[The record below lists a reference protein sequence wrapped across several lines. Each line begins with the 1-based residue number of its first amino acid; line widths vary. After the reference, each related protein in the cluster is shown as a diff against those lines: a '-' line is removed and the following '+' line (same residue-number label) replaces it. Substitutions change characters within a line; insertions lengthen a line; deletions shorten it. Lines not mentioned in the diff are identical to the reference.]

1 MFYRLPLLLVLLL
14 AGCSAK
20 PGSAPLPEPL
30 PLAKPD
36 AAASFGDK
44 QDKADAKIGAA
55 VQAAREAN
63 AASKPAVVESELS
76 VAAAFLPPVPEG
88 DLALARARS
97 AAADPKAY
105 AEAVAKGKRLNDEL
119 QNLWAKMEAQQAQAK
134 ADIAELRS
142 QVEGHKAKAEAERK
156 DKIAAQLG
164 LAGAAMLGAGVL
176 LLAFGGYIG
185 VSKFSAAL
193 VMVGG
198 AAVASLPWVFDSA
211 YFPWIAGGAFALA
224 ALQVTIALAIK
235 LWRWARPPQPAADP
249 AEYELEDTL
258 GEPTCEPDDEP
269 PANLRKDADI
279 NPAQSPQ
286 PPKGPTE

>member
-1 MFYRLPLLLVLLL
+1 MRCRLPLLLVLLL

-20 PGSAPLPEPL
+20 PGNTLPNPQPQPSAE
-30 PLAKPD
+30 AVN
-36 AAASFGDK
+36 SFGDK
-44 QDKADAKIGAA
+44 QDKADSKIGAA

-88 DLALARARS
+88 DLALARQRA

-105 AEAVAKGKRLNDEL
+105 AEAVAKGKRLNEEL
-119 QNLWAKMEAQQAQAK
+119 QSLWQKMEAQQAKAK

-185 VSKFSAAL
+185 VSKLSAAL
-193 VMVGG
+193 VMIGG

-224 ALQVTIALAIK
+224 ALQVTIALAVK

-249 AEYELEDTL
+249 ADYELEDTL
-258 GEPTCEPDDEP
+258 GEPASEPDQPE
-269 PANLRKDADI
+269 
-279 NPAQSPQ
+279 QPQ

>member
-20 PGSAPLPEPL
+20 PGNTLPNPQPQPSAE
-30 PLAKPD
+30 AVN
-36 AAASFGDK
+36 SFGDK
-44 QDKADAKIGAA
+44 QDKADSKIGAA

-88 DLALARARS
+88 DLALARQRA

-105 AEAVAKGKRLNDEL
+105 AEAVAKGKRLNEEL
-119 QNLWAKMEAQQAQAK
+119 QSLWQKMEAQQAKAK

-193 VMVGG
+193 VMIGG

-224 ALQVTIALAIK
+224 ALQVTIALAVK

-249 AEYELEDTL
+249 ADYELEDTL
-258 GEPTCEPDDEP
+258 GEPDQPE
-269 PANLRKDADI
+269 
-279 NPAQSPQ
+279 QPQ

>member
-20 PGSAPLPEPL
+20 PGNTLPNPQPQPSAE
-30 PLAKPD
+30 AVN
-36 AAASFGDK
+36 SFGDK
-44 QDKADAKIGAA
+44 QDKADSKIGAA

-88 DLALARARS
+88 DLALARQRA

-105 AEAVAKGKRLNDEL
+105 AEAVAKGKRLNEEL
-119 QNLWAKMEAQQAQAK
+119 QSLWQKMEAQQAKAK

-193 VMVGG
+193 VMIGG

-224 ALQVTIALAIK
+224 ALQVTIALAVK

-249 AEYELEDTL
+249 ADYELEDTL
-258 GEPTCEPDDEP
+258 GEPASEPDQ
-269 PANLRKDADI
+269 
-279 NPAQSPQ
+279 PAQPQ

>member
-1 MFYRLPLLLVLLL
+1 MFYRLPLVLLLL
-14 AGCSAK
+14 AGCSSK
-20 PGSAPLPEPL
+20 PGNGPLPNPQPL
-30 PLAKPD
+30 PKPD
-36 AAASFGDK
+36 AAATFGDK
-44 QDKADAKIGAA
+44 QDKADAKVGAA

-63 AASKPAVVESELS
+63 AAGKPPVVESELA
-76 VAAAFLPPVPEG
+76 VAAAFLPEVPEG
-88 DLALARARS
+88 DLALARQRA

-119 QNLWAKMEAQQAQAK
+119 QNLWQKMESQQAQAR
-134 ADIAELRS
+134 ADIADLRS

-164 LAGAAMLGAGVL
+164 LAGAAMLAAGVL

-185 VSKFSAAL
+185 VSKLSAAL

-224 ALQVTIALAIK
+224 ALQVTIALAVR

-258 GEPTCEPDDEP
+258 GEPTCEPDEP

>member
-1 MFYRLPLLLVLLL
+1 MRCRLLLPLVLLLL

-20 PGSAPLPEPL
+20 PGNTLADPQAQPE
-30 PLAKPD
+30 AE
-36 AAASFGDK
+36 AVNSFGDK
-44 QDKADAKIGAA
+44 QDKADGKVGAA

-63 AASKPAVVESELS
+63 AAAKPAVVESELS

-88 DLALARARS
+88 DLALARARA

-105 AEAVAKGKRLNDEL
+105 AEAVAKGKRLNEEL
-119 QNLWAKMEAQQAQAK
+119 QSLWQKMEAQQAKAK
-134 ADIAELRS
+134 AEIAELRS

-156 DKIAAQLG
+156 DKITAQLG

-185 VSKFSAAL
+185 VSKLSAGL
-193 VMVGG
+193 VMIGG

-224 ALQVTIALAIK
+224 ALQVTIALAVR
-235 LWRWARPPQPAADP
+235 LWRWARPPQSVTDP
-249 AEYELEDTL
+249 ADRKPEDAL
-258 GEPTCEPDDEP
+258 GEPTSEPDKPEE
-269 PANLRKDADI
+269 
-279 NPAQSPQ
+279 PQ
-286 PPKGPTE
+286 PPKGPNE

>member
-20 PGSAPLPEPL
+20 PGNTLPNPQPQPSAE
-30 PLAKPD
+30 AVN
-36 AAASFGDK
+36 SFGDK
-44 QDKADAKIGAA
+44 QDKADSKIGAA

-63 AASKPAVVESELS
+63 AAAKPAVVESELS

-88 DLALARARS
+88 DLLQARARAS
-97 AAADPKAY
+97 AADPKAY

-119 QNLWAKMEAQQAQAK
+119 QSLWQKMEAQQAKAK
-134 ADIAELRS
+134 ADIEELRS

-224 ALQVTIALAIK
+224 ALQVTIALAVK
-235 LWRWARPPQPAADP
+235 LWRWARPQP
-249 AEYELEDTL
+249 E
-258 GEPTCEPDDEP
+258 
-269 PANLRKDADI
+269 ANPRKDAEI

-286 PPKGPTE
+286 AQPPDGPTE

>member
-20 PGSAPLPEPL
+20 PGNALPNPQPQPSAE
-30 PLAKPD
+30 AVN
-36 AAASFGDK
+36 SFGDK
-44 QDKADAKIGAA
+44 QDKADSKIGAA

-88 DLALARARS
+88 DLALARQRA

-105 AEAVAKGKRLNDEL
+105 AEAVAKGKRLNEEL
-119 QNLWAKMEAQQAQAK
+119 QSLWQKMEAQQAKAK

-176 LLAFGGYIG
+176 LLAFGGYVG
-185 VSKFSAAL
+185 VSKLSAAL
-193 VMVGG
+193 VMIGG

-224 ALQVTIALAIK
+224 ALQVTIALAVK
-235 LWRWARPPQPAADP
+235 LWRWARPQQPAADP
-249 AEYELEDTL
+249 ADYELEDTL
-258 GEPTCEPDDEP
+258 GEPASEPDQPE
-269 PANLRKDADI
+269 
-279 NPAQSPQ
+279 QPQ

>member
-1 MFYRLPLLLVLLL
+1 MRCRLPLPLVLLLL

-20 PGSAPLPEPL
+20 PGSAPLPDPL
-30 PLAKPD
+30 PLPKPD
-36 AAASFGDK
+36 AAATFGDK
-44 QDKADAKIGAA
+44 QDKADAKVGAA

-63 AASKPAVVESELS
+63 AAAKPAVVESELA

-88 DLALARARS
+88 DLALARARA

-119 QNLWAKMEAQQAQAK
+119 QNLWAKMEAQQAQAR
-134 ADIAELRS
+134 ADIADLKA

-164 LAGAAMLGAGVL
+164 LAGAAMLAAGVL
-176 LLAFGGYIG
+176 LLAFGGYVG

-224 ALQVTIALAIK
+224 ALQVTIALAVR

-258 GEPTCEPDDEP
+258 GEPTSEPDQPEE
-269 PANLRKDADI
+269 
-279 NPAQSPQ
+279 PQ

>member
-1 MFYRLPLLLVLLL
+1 MRCRLLLPLVLLLL

-20 PGSAPLPEPL
+20 PGSAL
-30 PLAKPD
+30 PD
-36 AAASFGDK
+36 AQPQPSADAVNSFGDK
-44 QDKADAKIGAA
+44 QDKADSKIGAA

-88 DLALARARS
+88 DLALARARA

-105 AEAVAKGKRLNDEL
+105 AEAVAKGKRLNEEL
-119 QNLWAKMEAQQAQAK
+119 QSLWQKMEAQQAKAK

-185 VSKFSAAL
+185 VSKLSAAL
-193 VMVGG
+193 VMIGG

-224 ALQVTIALAIK
+224 ALQVTIALAVK

-258 GEPTCEPDDEP
+258 GEPTSEPDQPE
-269 PANLRKDADI
+269 
-279 NPAQSPQ
+279 QPQ

>member
-20 PGSAPLPEPL
+20 PGNTLPNPQPQPSAE
-30 PLAKPD
+30 AVN
-36 AAASFGDK
+36 SFGDK
-44 QDKADAKIGAA
+44 QDKADSKIGAA

-63 AASKPAVVESELS
+63 AAAKPAVVESELS

-88 DLALARARS
+88 DLALARQRA

-119 QNLWAKMEAQQAQAK
+119 QSLWQKMEAQQAKAK
-134 ADIAELRS
+134 ADIEELRS

-164 LAGAAMLGAGVL
+164 LAGAAMLAAGIL

-185 VSKFSAAL
+185 VSKLSAAL

-224 ALQVTIALAIK
+224 ALQVTIALAVK
-235 LWRWARPPQPAADP
+235 LWRWARPQPP
-249 AEYELEDTL
+249 E
-258 GEPTCEPDDEP
+258 
-269 PANLRKDADI
+269 ANPRKDADI
-279 NPAQSPQ
+279 SPDQSPQ
-286 PPKGPTE
+286 AQPPDGPTE

>member
-1 MFYRLPLLLVLLL
+1 MFYRLLLPLVLLLL

-20 PGSAPLPEPL
+20 PGNALPDPMPLPK
-30 PLAKPD
+30 AD

-63 AASKPAVVESELS
+63 AAGKPPVVESELS

-119 QNLWAKMEAQQAQAK
+119 HSLWEKMEAQQAQAR
-134 ADIAELRS
+134 ADIADLRS

-185 VSKFSAAL
+185 VSKLSAAL

-224 ALQVTIALAIK
+224 ALQVTIALAVR

-258 GEPTCEPDDEP
+258 GEPTCEPDEQ

>member
-1 MFYRLPLLLVLLL
+1 MFYRLPLPLVLLLL

-20 PGSAPLPEPL
+20 PGNTLPNPQ
-30 PLAKPD
+30 PQP
-36 AAASFGDK
+36 AAEAVNSFGDK
-44 QDKADAKIGAA
+44 QDKADSKIGAA

-63 AASKPAVVESELS
+63 AAAKPAVVESELS

-88 DLALARARS
+88 DLALARQRA

-119 QNLWAKMEAQQAQAK
+119 QSLWQKMEAQQAKAR
-134 ADIAELRS
+134 ADIEELRS

-164 LAGAAMLGAGVL
+164 LAGAAMLAAGVL
-176 LLAFGGYIG
+176 LLAFGGYVG
-185 VSKFSAAL
+185 VSKLSAAL
-193 VMVGG
+193 VMIGG

-224 ALQVTIALAIK
+224 ALQVTIALAVR
-235 LWRWARPPQPAADP
+235 LWRWARPQPKQPA
-249 AEYELEDTL
+249 
-258 GEPTCEPDDEP
+258 EPLPPD
-269 PANLRKDADI
+269 
-279 NPAQSPQ
+279 
-286 PPKGPTE
+286 GPTE

>member
-1 MFYRLPLLLVLLL
+1 MFYRLLLPLVLLLL

-20 PGSAPLPEPL
+20 PGNALPDPL
-30 PLAKPD
+30 PLPKAD
-36 AAASFGDK
+36 AAATFGDK
-44 QDKADAKIGAA
+44 QDKADAKVGAA

-63 AASKPAVVESELS
+63 AAGKPPVVESELS

-88 DLALARARS
+88 DLALARARA

-119 QNLWAKMEAQQAQAK
+119 QNLWAKMEAQQAQAR

-185 VSKFSAAL
+185 VSKLSAAL

-198 AAVASLPWVFDSA
+198 TAVASLPWVFDSA

-224 ALQVTIALAIK
+224 ALQVTIALAVR
-235 LWRWARPPQPAADP
+235 LWGWARPPQPAADP
-249 AEYELEDTL
+249 SEYELEDTL
-258 GEPTCEPDDEP
+258 GEPTCEPDEP
-269 PANLRKDADI
+269 QPNLRKDADI

-286 PPKGPTE
+286 PPQGPTE